1 MRSLFQ
7 AFWQEEEGAAAIE
20 YALIAALIAVAIVG
34 GATALGTELNTVFTT
49 LVSKIPGGTS

>member
-20 YALIAALIAVAIVG
+20 YALIAALIALAIVT
-34 GATALGTELNTVFTT
+34 GAGLLGTELGDSFEALQGALNAAR
-49 LVSKIPGGTS
+49 S